1 MATFLLEVRTEE
13 IPANALPLCVTLAA
27 MGYLEI
33 DLDAATVLVAPIAL
47 GIAVDDTIHFLFKYR
62 AVCQKTGDREE
73 AVRETLRTS
82 GQAIL
87 VTSLVLIAGCA
98 VLGFAEVKIV
108 SRFGLLMGITLCS
121 ALVCELL
128 LTPAILLRFGPGER
142 K

>member
-1 MATFLLEVRTEE
+1 MSTLSLDGFV
-13 IPANALPLCVTLAA
+13 PLHGGEPVSRY
-27 MGYLEI
+27 GE
-33 DLDAATVLVAPIAL
+33 
-47 GIAVDDTIHFLFKYR
+47 
-62 AVCQKTGDREE
+62 
-73 AVRETLRTS
+73 
-82 GQAIL
+82 
-87 VTSLVLIAGCA
+87 